1 MGGGEISLLNLL
13 MNLDRE
19 KFRPFVL
26 VPQEGNFSKQLKDLD
41 INVFT
46 HALNTIKNPLNIF
59 HTVKTVKKLNEII
72 RHYNI
77 ELVHSN
83 SSGGVAI
90 LGSIASR
97 IMRIPSICH
106 LRIVDSGRI
115 VALIQSTLSSRTIVI
130 SEAVKRI
137 FSWMPVKRKLILTYN
152 GVDLSRFNVSVNGIL
167 FRNEMGLKQNDF
179 LIGTVGRFIP
189 LKGYEYLIRAAAVV
203 LERIPRAR
211 FIIVGLDYDKN
222 IKHLSDL
229 RRLIKKLNL
238 GEKITFLKTRNDIPE
253 IMSALDLFA
262 FPSVDEPFG
271 RVLIEAMACG
281 KAVVAFKSGGVPEIV
296 DEGVTG
302 ILVPPRDFRGMAEKM
317 IYLLQNRKVLDQ
329 LGRNGRIRAEKLFS
343 IEANVE
349 KTEKIYRQLTQ
360 KMQ

>member
-1 MGGGEISLLNLL
+1 
-13 MNLDRE
+13 
-19 KFRPFVL
+19 
-26 VPQEGNFSKQLKDLD
+26 
-41 INVFT
+41 
-46 HALNTIKNPLNIF
+46 
-59 HTVKTVKKLNEII
+59 
-72 RHYNI
+72 
-77 ELVHSN
+77 
-83 SSGGVAI
+83 
-90 LGSIASR
+90 
-97 IMRIPSICH
+97 
-106 LRIVDSGRI
+106 
-115 VALIQSTLSSRTIVI
+115 
-130 SEAVKRI
+130 
-137 FSWMPVKRKLILTYN
+137 
-152 GVDLSRFNVSVNGIL
+152 
-167 FRNEMGLKQNDF
+167 MGLKQNDF

-203 LERIPRAR
+203 LERIPLAR
-211 FIIVGLDYDKN
+211 FIIVGLDYDEN
-222 IKHLSDL
+222 IEHLSDL
-229 RRLIKKLNL
+229 KRLIKKLNL
-238 GEKITFLKTRNDIPE
+238 GPKIIFLKTRNDIPE

>member
-1 MGGGEISLLNLL
+1 
-13 MNLDRE
+13 
-19 KFRPFVL
+19 
-26 VPQEGNFSKQLKDLD
+26 
-41 INVFT
+41 
-46 HALNTIKNPLNIF
+46 
-59 HTVKTVKKLNEII
+59 
-72 RHYNI
+72 
-77 ELVHSN
+77 
-83 SSGGVAI
+83 
-90 LGSIASR
+90 
-97 IMRIPSICH
+97 
-106 LRIVDSGRI
+106 
-115 VALIQSTLSSRTIVI
+115 
-130 SEAVKRI
+130 
-137 FSWMPVKRKLILTYN
+137 
-152 GVDLSRFNVSVNGIL
+152 
-167 FRNEMGLKQNDF
+167 MGLKQDDF

-253 IMSALDLFA
+253 IMSALDLFS

-317 IYLLQNRKVLDQ
+317 IYLLQNRKLLDQ

-343 IEANVE
+343 IEANVK
-349 KTEKIYRQLTQ
+349 KTEKIYRRLI
-360 KMQ
+360 KMKN